1 MIVQDICLKKCL
13 IQNNKR
19 INTMKDCE
27 KFGCKYTSKED
38 KEFKIIQEYYDLLQ
52 KDWVQQLCD
61 RYGPNSQVPQFS
73 HVPQLGNTKNII
85 SKMVIINDK
94 WYYKKDENQLNLIT
108 AKEQVLYES
117 DGTIHNIVRLNT
129 HNLNIPI
136 KNIIYIYAWE
146 KSIIDNSLNDI
157 RYYNNLND
165 NYIYEGEFKD
175 GFPSKI

>member
-1 MIVQDICLKKCL
+1 
-13 IQNNKR
+13 
-19 INTMKDCE
+19 
-27 KFGCKYTSKED
+27 
-38 KEFKIIQEYYDLLQ
+38 
-52 KDWVQQLCD
+52 
-61 RYGPNSQVPQFS
+61 
-73 HVPQLGNTKNII
+73 
-85 SKMVIINDK
+85 MVIINDK